1 MRTVRIGS
9 GAGYGGDRLEPAIDL
24 IRRGELD
31 YIIFECLAER
41 TIALGQL
48 ARRHDPSKGYNSLLE
63 YRMKAILAEL
73 REHPVK
79 IITNM
84 GAANPEA
91 AAQKTLEL
99 AREAGLTGLKIAC
112 VTGDDVLELLS
123 PELPVLETGKPLSSL
138 GESGGSP

>member
-1 MRTVRIGS
+1 MIMHTVRIGS

-48 ARRHDPSKGYNSLLE
+48 ERRHDSKKGYNSLLE
-63 YRMKAILAEL
+63 YRMRAILDAI

-79 IITNM
+79 VITNM
-84 GAANPEA
+84 GAANPVA
-91 AAQKTLEL
+91 AAEKTVEL
-99 AREAGLTGLKIAC
+99 AKEAGLAGLKIAC
-112 VTGDDVLELLS
+112 VT
-123 PELPVLETGKPLSSL
+123 ETMYWRC
-138 GESGGSP
+138 